1 VTRSHL
7 HLRAK
12 PGGRDAL
19 LEALDRF
26 EVLVAVRDQPGFL
39 ASSVL
44 VPLDDG
50 DRVLVEGSWSSP
62 EHYERWSMSPAFGE
76 TLSGFRHL
84 LAEEPKVSVYTTV
97 DAIS

>member
-1 VTRSHL
+1 L

-12 PGGRDAL
+12 PGRRHAL

-26 EVLVAVRDQPGFL
+26 EVIVALREQPGFL

-44 VPLDDG
+44 VPLEDD

-62 EHYERWSMSPAFGE
+62 EHYERWRMTPAFDE
-76 TLSGFRHL
+76 TLSMFRHL
-84 LAEEPKVSVYTTV
+84 LAEEPEVSVYTTV

>member
-1 VTRSHL
+1 L

-12 PGGRDAL
+12 PGSRGAL

-26 EVLVAVRDQPGFL
+26 EVIVALREQPGFL

-44 VPLDDG
+44 VPLGDD
-50 DRVLVEGSWSSP
+50 DHVLVEGSWSSP
-62 EHYERWSMSPAFGE
+62 EHFERWRMTPAFDE
-76 TLSGFRHL
+76 TLSTFCHL
-84 LAEEPKVSVYTTV
+84 LAEEPELSVYSTF